1 MSTRRHRMRLVVFKT
16 LFQYEFRK
24 DDPFKILKEV
34 VDRSLD
40 DKAKDDAKRYVR
52 NIFENLKEIDNIISQ
67 YLENWTLDRLS
78 SVDRNVLKLGAY
90 ELLYEVDVP
99 IEVTID
105 EAIEIA
111 KKYGTENSGKFV
123 NGVLDRIAKEKAPK
137 EKFLL

>member
-1 MSTRRHRMRLVVFKT
+1 MPTRRHRMRLAVFKT
-16 LFQYEFRK
+16 LFQYEFRE
-24 DDPFKILKEV
+24 DDPFEILKEV
-34 VDRSLD
+34 MDRSLN
-40 DKAKDDAKRYVR
+40 DKAKEDARRYVE
-52 NIFENLKEIDNIISQ
+52 NIFENLEEIDNIISQ

-78 SVDRNVLKLGAY
+78 AVDRNVLRLGTY
-90 ELLYEVDVP
+90 ELLHELDVP

>member
-1 MSTRRHRMRLVVFKT
+1 MPTRRHRMRLAVFKT
-16 LFQYEFRK
+16 LFQYEFRE
-24 DDPFKILKEV
+24 DDPLEILEEV
-34 VDRSLD
+34 MDRSLN
-40 DKAKDDAKRYVR
+40 DKTRKDARRYVK
-52 NIFENLKEIDNIISQ
+52 NIFENLEEIDKVIAQ

-78 SVDRNVLKLGAY
+78 AVDRNVLRLGTY
-90 ELLYEVDVP
+90 ELLYELDVP

-111 KKYGTENSGKFV
+111 KRYGTENSGKFV

>member
-78 SVDRNVLKLGAY
+78 SVDRNVLRLGTY
-90 ELLYEVDVP
+90 ELLYEADVP

>member
-24 DDPFKILKEV
+24 DDPFKILEEV

-78 SVDRNVLKLGAY
+78 SVDRNVLRLGTY
-90 ELLYEVDVP
+90 ELLYEADVP